1 MENNENILSEMAR
14 AKELMSFKYAI
25 NEQRRLKIQVQ
36 KGKRIRLKDGKP
48 SKTEYVDFENYSPVT
63 PESEWDTY
71 LTNDEKMVSL
81 MDAKSL
87 KNWSTL
93 KSDAINKGYA
103 VAALEQFNSTYKRYK
118 WKKVVVGQKD
128 IIDTVTVEGEV
139 KEYPTVPI
147 KFPGDL
153 SPSSNFFKDNY
164 YEVTDLFIQTV
175 KTDIIDPIVT
185 QLNALPDPGEGIP
198 KAVLNS
204 MDVLSSCSRLPNGPS
219 PDGTTYSF
227 VELSQKRNETA
238 TNYVIAE
245 LRKIG
250 VLVPDTFKPVQNW
263 MGQNNDGTS
272 GPKWNSKW
280 SKEIKD
286 TKRPEY
292 EKYKYLD
299 MDLEVIFNSK
309 ETPGPDETPDE
320 VITIRSDVY
329 DISFYTPGKKGISIR
344 LPKIIMRIVGT
355 KKRRSRKKPR
365 TTRCYFFDK

>member
-1 MENNENILSEMAR
+1 MKNNETILNEMAR
-14 AKELMSFKYAI
+14 ARELMNFNYVI

-36 KGKRIRLKDGKP
+36 KGKRIHLKKGKG
-48 SKTEYVDFENYSPVT
+48 SKTDYVDFENYSTVT
-63 PESEWDTY
+63 PENEWDSF
-71 LTNDEKMVSL
+71 LSKDKKIVSL
-81 MDAKSL
+81 MDESSSS
-87 KNWSTL
+87 NWSKL
-93 KSDAINKGYA
+93 KSDATNKGYA
-103 VAALEQFNSTYKRYK
+103 VAALEKFNETYPTYK
-118 WKKVVVGQKD
+118 WEKVAVGQED

-164 YEVTDLFIQTV
+164 YELTDLFIQTV
-175 KTDIIDPIVT
+175 KTDILDPIVA
-185 QLNALPDPGEGIP
+185 QLNSLPDPGEGIP

-204 MDVLSSCSRLPNGPS
+204 MDVLSSCSRLPNGQS
-219 PDGTTYSF
+219 PDGKTYSF
-227 VELSQKRNETA
+227 IDLSRLRNQTA
-238 TNYVIAE
+238 TNYVITE

-250 VLVPDTFKPVQNW
+250 VLVPDEFKPSQNW

-272 GPKWNSKW
+272 GPEWDSKW
-280 SKEIKD
+280 TKEVKD
-286 TKRPEY
+286 SKRPEY

-299 MDLEVIFNSK
+299 MDLEIIFNSK
-309 ETPGPDETPDE
+309 ETPEPDETPDE
-320 VITIRSDVY
+320 VITIKTDLY
-329 DISFYTPGKKGISIR
+329 DISFVSPGKKGISIR